1 MKVLVL
7 NASPKRGGKV
17 AGLLAAV
24 AAGARARHEVE
35 QIEVYGLS
43 IKPCIG
49 CMKCRPDRP
58 CALPRDDAHAV
69 AEKIAA
75 ADVLV
80 IGTPTYWGNM
90 SAPLKAL
97 FDRIVTTLE
106 YIDTERMSLPTPLLK
121 GKRAVIVTAS
131 SAPWP
136 LNHLPSQARGAVRSV
151 SLILKSAGCRV
162 VGTMMLGNTRS
173 METVPPR
180 FLRRAEALGR
190 IL

>member
-1 MKVLVL
+1 MKMLVL
-7 NASPKRGGKV
+7 NGSPKKKGKV
-17 AGLLAAV
+17 AGLLSAV
-24 AAGARARHEVE
+24 VEGANATHD
-35 QIEVYGLS
+35 IEWIDVYNLS

-49 CMKCRPDRP
+49 CMKCRPDKP
-58 CALPRDDAHAV
+58 CAQPTDGSYIV

-80 IGTPTYWGNM
+80 VGTPTYWGNM

-106 YIDTERMSLPTPLLK
+106 YIETEKMSLPRPLLK

-136 LNHLPSQARGAVRSV
+136 LNLLSSSARGAVRSV
-151 SLILKSAGCRV
+151 SVVLKSAGMRI
-162 VGTMMLGNTRS
+162 VGTIMLGNTRT
-173 METVPPR
+173 MDAIPPR
-180 FLRRAEALGR
+180 AVRRARSIGRAL
-190 IL
+190 